1 MTIVEFLQSTDRFA
15 WRRLLWVPVL
25 AFGMSISVANSA
37 DDAPTPAGTSLRS
50 VGICVS
56 DLERSLAFYTKAFG
70 FSISPR
76 TLRANAAF
84 ASLLELD
91 NVDATIRFVDTGGV
105 MLELFQYANPKA
117 IGNAGTRQ
125 PMNHIGLTNLQFKV
139 SDLAATLKA
148 VKQAG
153 GTVLE
158 NARIAGPDGVTRA
171 IFVLDPDGTRIE
183 LVPG

>member
-1 MTIVEFLQSTDRFA
+1 MFIT
-15 WRRLLWVPVL
+15 
-25 AFGMSISVANSA
+25 VANSPRA
-37 DDAPTPAGTSLRS
+37 DDVPTPTGTSLRS

-70 FSISPR
+70 FKIGPR
-76 TLRANAAF
+76 TLQTNAAF
-84 ASLLELD
+84 GSLLELD
-91 NVDATIRFVDTGGV
+91 NVDATIKFVDTGAV

-117 IGNAGTRQ
+117 TGNAGARQ

-139 SDLAATLKA
+139 SDLPATLKA
-148 VKQAG
+148 VRQAG

-158 NARIAGPDGVTRA
+158 NARLAGPDGVTRA
-171 IFVLDPDGTRIE
+171 IFILDPDGIRIE